1 MAMPLVRRGDGS
13 IPGSRPIHF
22 LIATLVRGQEVPG
35 GESSSFVWIAAAVVV
50 LVILLYTL
58 TSLFFARGRWFGPR
72 NIDMSLDA
80 GVRHL
85 LDEFL
90 TEFGRRLRWNRE
102 SQERLRAA
110 GEEVLLSLAAQDG
123 EDAVGLRRLRVA
135 VRQDKGVAVLEFLA
149 APQGTNFEEQLK
161 LLEEHAAPATDQ
173 ELSLRL
179 LNHYA
184 SSVRHRHYHL
194 NDLLTVRVEGTR

>member
-1 MAMPLVRRGDGS
+1 MNS
-13 IPGSRPIHF
+13 N
-22 LIATLVRGQEVPG
+22 
-35 GESSSFVWIAAAVVV
+35 FVWIAAAVAV
-50 LVILLYTL
+50 LVIVLYTL
-58 TSLFFARGRWFGPR
+58 TALFFGRGRFGPR

-90 TEFGRRLRWNRE
+90 TEFGRRLRWDPK
-102 SQERLRAA
+102 STERLRAA
-110 GEEVLLSLAAQDG
+110 GEEVLLSLAAHDG
-123 EDAVGLRRLRVA
+123 EGATGLRRLRVA
-135 VRQDKGVAVLEFLA
+135 VRQEKGDAVLEFLA

-161 LLEEHAAPATDQ
+161 LLEEHAAPASDQ
-173 ELSLRL
+173 DLSLRL

-194 NDLLTVRVEGTR
+194 NDLLTVHVEGSR

>member
-1 MAMPLVRRGDGS
+1 M
-13 IPGSRPIHF
+13 
-22 LIATLVRGQEVPG
+22 
-35 GESSSFVWIAAAVVV
+35 WIAASVAV
-50 LVILLYTL
+50 LVIVLYTL
-58 TSLFFARGRWFGPR
+58 TALFFGRGRFGPR

-90 TEFGRRLRWNRE
+90 TEFGRRLRWNQE
-102 SQERLRAA
+102 SKERLRAA

-123 EDAVGLRRLRVA
+123 EEVVGLRRLRVA

-149 APQGTNFEEQLK
+149 SPQGTNFEEQLK
-161 LLEEHAAPATDQ
+161 LLEEHAAPANDQ

-194 NDLLTVRVEGTR
+194 NDLLTVRVEGSR